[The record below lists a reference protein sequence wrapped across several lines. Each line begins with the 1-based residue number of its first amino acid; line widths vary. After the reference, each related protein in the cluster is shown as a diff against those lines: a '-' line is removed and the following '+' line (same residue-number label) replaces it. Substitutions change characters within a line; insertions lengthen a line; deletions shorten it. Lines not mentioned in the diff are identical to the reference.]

1 MTKKNRKRNR
11 KKKQLLSGGQES
23 FPSRCPVCSC
33 KTILRVSRR
42 TGQKFVGC
50 LGFPGCNWSY
60 NLNTVIVVPK
70 YIPPSL
76 PKAEVGE
83 MEVYYHEL
91 QLLCDVG
98 NEEARDE
105 MDRLEKRF
113 GVVYA

>member
-11 KKKQLLSGGQES
+11 KKKQLLAGGES
-23 FPSRCPVCSC
+23 NYPSRCPVCAS

-42 TGQKFVGC
+42 TKQKFVGC

-60 NLNTVIVVPK
+60 NLNTNIIVPK

-83 MEVYYHEL
+83 MEKYYYEL

-98 NEEARDE
+98 DEMARDE
-105 MDRLEKRF
+105 MDKLEKRF
-113 GVVYA
+113 SIVYV